1 VDQGPSIA
9 ERYLYLT
16 HDPETVVPLLSIAFA
31 LLVLVI
37 LYVAYAARGFAA
49 YAGDLRQRLA
59 AAQFDTRVEE
69 IAPPPPLM
77 RDFALRNGGRPGG
90 PGLIEVRQTAEL
102 ATAPGKSFFPLRAR
116 QTTGTR
122 RAGFVWT
129 ASGTMPP
136 GIPVSG
142 LDAYVEGAG
151 DFEIRIGGAVRVARA
166 HDREAAIGELARYLA
181 ELPFYPDAILNA
193 GGLAWRQLD
202 ERRVEVVAESN
213 FGPVRVV
220 FIFDAAGDIV
230 AIEAERPREVG
241 GRSIPTPWR
250 GTFSQYRAFGS
261 HRLPA
266 HGEVGWLLP
275 EGLFIYWKGDIV
287 SYEPADDP
295 RGSIRSQRLP

>member
-1 VDQGPSIA
+1 MDQGPSIA

-142 LDAYVEGAG
+142 LDAYVDTGARPATPYFHPTQLLGVFHTPVG
-151 DFEIRIGGAVRVARA
+151 DPLAAALAGNARFVVYANPSIRHITEVAARHDQIAAYLAAHYREVAR
-166 HDREAAIGELARYLA
+166 I
-181 ELPFYPDAILNA
+181 A
-193 GGLAWRQLD
+193 GRKDSFTLY
-202 ERRVEVVAESN
+202 E
-213 FGPVRVV
+213 F
-220 FIFDAAGDIV
+220 AG
-230 AIEAERPREVG
+230 
-241 GRSIPTPWR
+241 
-250 GTFSQYRAFGS
+250 
-261 HRLPA
+261 
-266 HGEVGWLLP
+266 
-275 EGLFIYWKGDIV
+275 
-287 SYEPADDP
+287 
-295 RGSIRSQRLP
+295 